1 MRIEIKDG
9 IEGVPCWNREAVE
22 AYAAAVGEKEE
33 RLSRANPDL
42 QVLPG
47 QVKCY
52 GCVVQEYDY
61 GIRCSAEVTRT
72 RFAVAGEVE
81 PRVADAAL
89 SLREVPGLETIKPG
103 SEGSD
108 PTDAAPLASW
118 VVREKAPHPAHRS
131 GRRGLFGRG

>member
-1 MRIEIKDG
+1 MRIDIKNG
-9 IEGVPCWNREAVE
+9 IEGVACWNRGAVT
-22 AYAAAVGEKEE
+22 AYAAAVNEKEE
-33 RLSRANPDL
+33 QLSRDNPDL
-42 QVLPG
+42 VLRPG

-72 RFAVAGEVE
+72 RFVVEGEVE
-81 PRVADAAL
+81 PRAADAAA
-89 SLREVPGLETIKPG
+89 SLREVPGLQAIKPG

-118 VVREKAPHPAHRS
+118 VVRDKSAEHAPRS